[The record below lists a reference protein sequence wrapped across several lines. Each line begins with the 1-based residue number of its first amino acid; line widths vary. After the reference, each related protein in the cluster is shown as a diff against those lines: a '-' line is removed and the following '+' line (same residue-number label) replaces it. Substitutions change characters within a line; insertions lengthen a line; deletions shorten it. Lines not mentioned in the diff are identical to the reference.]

1 MHEWGL
7 ARRLVA
13 LVEAEARTRQLIRV
27 KRVRLETDMLGAA
40 EREALLFN
48 FKTAAEGTI
57 AQDAELEIVE
67 RPARALCPTCLAEVM
82 MIDHDHVCPRCR
94 AAPLTPLDGE
104 TLRIT
109 ELVAI

>member
-13 LVEAEARTRQLIRV
+13 LVEAEARTRQLTRV

-40 EREALLFN
+40 ERDALRFN

-57 AQDAELEIVE
+57 AQDVELDIVE
-67 RPARALCPTCLAEVM
+67 RPAQALCPACLAEVTM
-82 MIDHDHVCPRCR
+82 LDHDQACPHCR
-94 AAPLTPLDGE
+94 TSPLTPLDGE